1 MSFPRTKLHGVP
13 CSNTLDKTPH
23 YLLLKGQTSYN
34 GSQSSYVQ
42 LTYHKGVS
50 YKALMDANQALFS
63 QIALISLRPLT
74 AFRLRPEAMLCSLA
88 SNHNPPPHLPSWL
101 CLSLVQD

>member
-1 MSFPRTKLHGVP
+1 MVSPAQRLLV
-13 CSNTLDKTPH
+13 TPH

-42 LTYHKGVS
+42 LTYHEGVS

-63 QIALISLRPLT
+63 LIALISLRPLT
-74 AFRLRPEAMLCSLA
+74 AFRLRPDAMLCSLA

-101 CLSLVQD
+101 CVSLVQD